1 MPNLPPQPPIS
12 PPPFQLTSD
21 QALDWHKWAQEQN
34 IAWQKW
40 VYEQNVHA
48 AELATEL
55 NVKSAERAHDKSDE
69 FATQANEAAIQG
81 GNLALR
87 MGLLVNGGAAVALL
101 TFLGTLTVDQKRS
114 IAPILAWF
122 AWGVVFTSGALVAAY
137 FTNRAISGTE
147 RSKIWQWELPHVK
160 DGPHTWKWKVA
171 YWVFLAISVI
181 LGLGSLG
188 LFVAGMWAAQDALTK
203 LLPPAALL

>member
-12 PPPFQLTSD
+12 PPPFQLTPD
-21 QALDWHKWAQEQN
+21 QTLDWHKWTQEQN

-40 VYEQNVHA
+40 VYEQNAHA
-48 AELATEL
+48 TELATEL
-55 NVKSAERAHDKSDE
+55 NVKSAERAHDRSDE
-69 FATQANEAAIQG
+69 FATRANEAAIQG

-87 MGLLVNGGAAVALL
+87 MGLLINGGAAVALL

-122 AWGVVFTSGALVAAY
+122 AWGVVFASGALVAAY
-137 FTNRAISGTE
+137 FTNRAVSGTE
-147 RSKIWQWELPHVK
+147 RSRKWQYEEPHVK
-160 DGPHTWKWKVA
+160 DEPHTWKWKVV
-171 YWVFLAISVI
+171 YWVFFGISVI

-188 LFVAGMWAAQDALTK
+188 AFITGMLAAQDALTK
-203 LLPPAALL
+203 LMPPAALL

>member
-12 PPPFQLTSD
+12 PPLFQLTPD
-21 QALDWHKWAQEQN
+21 QTLDWHKWTQEQN

-55 NVKSAERAHDKSDE
+55 NVKSAERAHDRSHE
-69 FATQANEAAIQG
+69 FATRANEAAIQG

-87 MGLLVNGGAAVALL
+87 MGLLINGGAAVALL

-122 AWGVVFTSGALVAAY
+122 AWGVVFASVALVAAY
-137 FTNRAISGTE
+137 FTNRAVSGTE
-147 RSKIWQWELPHVK
+147 RSKKWQWEEPHVK
-160 DGPHTWKWKVA
+160 DGPHTRKWKVA
-171 YWVFLAISVI
+171 YWVFFAISVI
-181 LGLGSLG
+181 IGLGSLG

-203 LLPPAALL
+203 LPPSAALL